1 MKKKIADLM
10 DDIPEEML
18 AEVLDTGRK
27 KQKGQRSGRLK
38 TAAAAMLLLG
48 LAGGGI
54 AYAAAKY
61 PGFFEKYLQGD
72 NAQLYEEL
80 QVTGET
86 KYADETEDYR
96 MEVKEILADRE
107 FNKILISVEALND
120 RSAKIMEAGTVVP
133 VPGFGGDYSVT
144 MEKKLRERTR
154 YFLIEG
160 QTDQEICQVSYH
172 PLMAGADIDEEW
184 MEDHKEEILTV
195 EFPVKPRAMETITI
209 SPGVIGE
216 GTDYSSITLSF
227 MGIKGEAPV
236 KIEGDLPVPRVTAVM
251 ADGRQ
256 ICLVEGNMGVSGTE
270 DEFLEGA
277 ESTGGGFTGK
287 GNNKQGQMRYVKEFE
302 EFLDLES
309 IDRVLVNNVEYWS
322 R

>member
-1 MKKKIADLM
+1 
-10 DDIPEEML
+10 
-18 AEVLDTGRK
+18 
-27 KQKGQRSGRLK
+27 
-38 TAAAAMLLLG
+38 
-48 LAGGGI
+48 
-54 AYAAAKY
+54 
-61 PGFFEKYLQGD
+61 
-72 NAQLYEEL
+72 
-80 QVTGET
+80 
-86 KYADETEDYR
+86 
-96 MEVKEILADRE
+96 
-107 FNKILISVEALND
+107 
-120 RSAKIMEAGTVVP
+120 
-133 VPGFGGDYSVT
+133 
-144 MEKKLRERTR
+144 
-154 YFLIEG
+154 
-160 QTDQEICQVSYH
+160 
-172 PLMAGADIDEEW
+172 
-184 MEDHKEEILTV
+184 
-195 EFPVKPRAMETITI
+195 
-209 SPGVIGE
+209 
-216 GTDYSSITLSF
+216 